1 MQQQLGRY
9 FLGAL
14 VFAFVVAWATLGATT
29 ALAAATACL
38 VAANLHRFAPRTRR
52 VDRRPRRIRETPH
65 PTITARPLD
74 AEDDDEEFCEL
85 VPDDPSL
92 IISTS
97 Y

>member
-14 VFAFVVAWATLGATT
+14 AFAFVVAWATLGATT
-29 ALAAATACL
+29 AVAAAASCL
-38 VAANLHRFAPRTRR
+38 FAANLHRFVPQARR
-52 VDRRPRRIRETPH
+52 VERRPRRPRATPRQ
-65 PTITARPLD
+65 TLDVRPLA
-74 AEDDDEEFCEL
+74 AEDEEFCEL

-92 IISTS
+92 IIEAA